1 VPSVLV
7 WDIPRPTLLHRNS
20 TCPWSKERSSGWD
33 QRWEQPE
40 ELGGELGVAQSFQ
53 RMDDKENG
61 AMSTVFDVLERG
73 WAQLADD
80 SRLAGELP
88 NACEAA
94 GGAATLG
101 QLERYVR
108 GAQPEDADRI
118 LVILVAGVVD
128 GRGPGGAVPQ
138 VEPGIERAGPPGR
151 SRSSPG
157 GRRRRRWRPGARPA
171 GSRINAASAHVVNDS
186 HVHPLQR
193 SRRLMPSIRA
203 IRSSSDGH
211 T

>member
-1 VPSVLV
+1 
-7 WDIPRPTLLHRNS
+7 
-20 TCPWSKERSSGWD
+20 
-33 QRWEQPE
+33 
-40 ELGGELGVAQSFQ
+40 
-53 RMDDKENG
+53 MDDKENG
-61 AMSTVFDVLERG
+61 AMSMVFDVLERE

-80 SRLAGELP
+80 SRPAGELST
-88 NACEAA
+88 ACEAA

-101 QLERYVR
+101 PLERYVR

-118 LVILVAGVVD
+118 LVILVAGAVD
-128 GRGPGGAVPQ
+128 GRADLGALSLRWNRALNGPVHLVVVDRAREGDVGGD
-138 VEPGIERAGPPGR
+138 
-151 SRSSPG
+151 G
-157 GRRRRRWRPGARPA
+157 GLEHRPA